1 MQGQIV
7 KIEST
12 IYTVKQNEQVFP
24 CVLRG
29 KFRKQHILPRV
40 GDYVVFDKNQNVIEE
55 ILPRKNEFDRPF
67 VANIDIA
74 FIVTSVHIPSL
85 TPQLLD
91 KLLVL
96 MHLNQ
101 VEPIICITK
110 LDLIDEEKRKEVMTF
125 FQYYKE
131 LGYKVV
137 TNLELAEIKK
147 IIKGKTCVFTGQ
159 TGAGKSTLINKLEP
173 DLRLK
178 TGEVSKALGRGRHTT
193 RTVEL
198 FNFLGGKLLDTPGF
212 SSLELKGC
220 EEDIR
225 SSFKE
230 FSKYPCPFKD
240 CTHTKE
246 KECVVKQ
253 KVEEGK
259 ILESRY
265 QSYLQLLNEVKKR

>member
-131 LGYKVV
+131 LGYRVV

>member
-55 ILPRKNEFDRPF
+55 ILPRKNEFARPF